1 MMGPVRPTLAL
12 GTLVVLA
19 ALTGLPTV
27 TSTATPPASSTSPAV
42 VPSAATAGPTP
53 ARSTVTFSLENDAM
67 KAINRARVQSGCVAL
82 RVDTALRV
90 AARRHSARMARQ
102 GRLSHRVAGE
112 ATLARR
118 VAEAGYTRATMLG
131 EVIALG
137 PTTGPAAV
145 RMWLASSMHRSIL
158 LNCRY
163 RDVGAGVIRGGNG
176 RYWWTV
182 DLGRR

>member
-1 MMGPVRPTLAL
+1 MMRPVRPTLVL

-19 ALTGLPTV
+19 ALAGLPTA
-27 TSTATPPASSTSPAV
+27 TATSAVV
-42 VPSAATAGPTP
+42 VPSGPTP
-53 ARSTVTFSLENDAM
+53 ARFTVAFTLESDAM
-67 KAINRARVQSGCVAL
+67 KAVNRARVQSGCAAL
-82 RVDTALRV
+82 RVDSALRV

-112 ATLARR
+112 ATWARR
-118 VAEAGYTRATMLG
+118 VADAGYTRATMLG

-163 RDVGAGVIRGGNG
+163 RHIGAGVVRGGNG